1 MSRLAAP
8 ARGSPELP
16 VSSSDTTA
24 RPSPRLPSRRL
35 RDGEGIHYLPNDN
48 RRFPICGSWRSNWN
62 HTGEADRATCPDCR
76 ARLAEGPPPDG
87 AAQG

>member
-8 ARGSPELP
+8 VRG
-16 VSSSDTTA
+16 
-24 RPSPRLPSRRL
+24 L

-62 HTGEADRATCPDCR
+62 HTAEADRATCPDCR
-76 ARLAEGPPPDG
+76 ARLAQGPPPDG
-87 AAQG
+87 AAD